1 MPTATTRATAETAKA
16 VPPPW
21 TTDPASGHEMV
32 LGSDG
37 VLLADCCLLGNGR
50 YPEVNRAHAALI
62 VRAVNAHA
70 ALVEALQPFARLADL
85 IDEREHP
92 GRAALVQV
100 GHLRA
105 ARDAY
110 RKAVGG

>member
-62 VRAVNAHA
+62 VRAVNAHDALVA
-70 ALVEALQPFARLADL
+70 ALERTLQTINRLAKAGNATIGDLRRRDEALDALRLARG
-85 IDEREHP
+85 ER
-92 GRAALVQV
+92 
-100 GHLRA
+100 
-105 ARDAY
+105 
-110 RKAVGG
+110 